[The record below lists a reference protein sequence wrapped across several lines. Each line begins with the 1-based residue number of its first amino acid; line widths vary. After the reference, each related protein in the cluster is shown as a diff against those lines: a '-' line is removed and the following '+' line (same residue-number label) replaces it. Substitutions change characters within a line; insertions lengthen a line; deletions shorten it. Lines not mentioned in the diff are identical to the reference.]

1 MSIANSIRAQI
12 PPIHPEGYPFIG
24 GFALVSLIL
33 FWIWTPLGW
42 IGTVL
47 TIWCA
52 LFFRD
57 PVRVTP
63 VREGIVVAPADGRI
77 SMVTQ
82 VLPPAELGLGDR
94 PLPRISIFM
103 SVFNCHVNRSPVA
116 GRIDRIAYRP
126 GTFINAELDKASED
140 NERNSL
146 VISTPNGRIGVIQ
159 IAGLVARRIV
169 SFVREGQSIG
179 AGERFGLIR
188 FGSRLDVYLPEG
200 TKSLV
205 SEGQTAVAGETILAD
220 FRLGDQAAEPTAPIN
235 HRGPSSRSGDR
246 RNGGT
251 GRRLLYSGEPCRCRS
266 IPTPRKC
273 AAAGFARS
281 RCGCWCP
288 ISSPCWRS
296 APA

>member
-24 GFALVSLIL
+24 GFALASLVL

-47 TIWCA
+47 TVWCA

-63 VREGIVVAPADGRI
+63 AREGLVVAPADGRI
-77 SMVTQ
+77 SMISQ
-82 VLPPAELGLGDR
+82 ALPPAELGLGDR

-103 SVFNCHVNRSPVA
+103 SVFNCHVNRAPIS

-146 VISTPNGRIGVIQ
+146 VISSALGRIGVIQ

-169 SFVREGQSIG
+169 SFVREGQTIG
-179 AGERFGLIR
+179 IGERFGLIR
-188 FGSRLDVYLPEG
+188 FGSRLDVFLPEG
-200 TKSLV
+200 TNPLV
-205 SEGQTAVAGETILAD
+205 SEGQTAIAGETILAD
-220 FRLGDQAAEPTAPIN
+220 FRGGD
-235 HRGPSSRSGDR
+235 
-246 RNGGT
+246 T
-251 GRRLLYSGEPCRCRS
+251 GRSYR
-266 IPTPRKC
+266 TN
-273 AAAGFARS
+273 
-281 RCGCWCP
+281 
-288 ISSPCWRS
+288 
-296 APA
+296 

>member
-1 MSIANSIRAQI
+1 MSIANSIQRQI

-24 GFALVSLIL
+24 GFALASLIL

-42 IGTVL
+42 LGTVL

-77 SMVTQ
+77 SMITQ
-82 VLPPAELGLGDR
+82 ALPPAELGLGDK

-103 SVFNCHVNRSPVA
+103 SVFNCHVNRSPIS

-126 GTFINAELDKASED
+126 GAFINAELDKASED

-146 VISTPNGRIGVIQ
+146 VISSPNGRIGVIQ

-169 SFVREGQSIG
+169 SFVREGQIIG

-188 FGSRLDVYLPEG
+188 FGSRIDVFLPEG
-200 TKSLV
+200 TTPLV

-220 FRLGDQAAEPTAPIN
+220 FKISDP
-235 HRGPSSRSGDR
+235 
-246 RNGGT
+246 
-251 GRRLLYSGEPCRCRS
+251 GRTFR
-266 IPTPRKC
+266 TN
-273 AAAGFARS
+273 
-281 RCGCWCP
+281 
-288 ISSPCWRS
+288 
-296 APA
+296 